1 MDPKKLALAA
11 LGIVVVGGLAWY
23 VLSSRGTPTGT
34 DIGGG
39 STATNDTG
47 NNGTPESRVAS
58 LLGQLGNI
66 AASQYERWTAATR
79 NTRMTMAATSGQ
91 SANTAGRT
99 NTAVYRP
106 PINNE
111 DGTYKTH

>member
-1 MDPKKLALAA
+1 MDSKKLALAA
-11 LGIVVVGGLAWY
+11 LGIAVIGGLAWY
-23 VLSSRGTPTGT
+23 VLSSRGTPTGA

-39 STATNDTG
+39 STAPNDAG
-47 NNGTPESRVAS
+47 NNGTPEARIAS

-79 NTRMTMAATSGQ
+79 NTRMTSGQ
-91 SANTAGRT
+91 TANTGGRT
-99 NTAVYRP
+99 NTATYRP